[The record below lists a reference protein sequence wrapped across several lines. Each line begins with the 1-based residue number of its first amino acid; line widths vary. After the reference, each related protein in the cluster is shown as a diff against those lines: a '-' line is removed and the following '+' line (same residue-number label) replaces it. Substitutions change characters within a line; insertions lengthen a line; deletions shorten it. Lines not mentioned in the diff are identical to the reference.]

1 MTVRV
6 YANRKLFHAHSC
18 VCINSVV
25 CWYVRIWSMSIL
37 PSAAG
42 GSLGYVFGGVIG
54 GVVFIACI
62 VGITVLKVCLRV
74 SAIRRRTENAHVV
87 PASAGIGR
95 RVIVVQ
101 RASRAPPTNPNA
113 PPPYVPSDG
122 LQSSDPPPYSAD
134 PVNCPLP
141 VFADDTPTPED
152 QPVPPEVL
160 PNSVNPN
167 DADPPEYLPPPGS
180 DQERQP
186 LMTAEQ

>member
-1 MTVRV
+1 MVV
-6 YANRKLFHAHSC
+6 YLGSF
-18 VCINSVV
+18 SVYF
-25 CWYVRIWSMSIL
+25 CSSIL
-37 PSAAG
+37 SSAAG
-42 GSLGYVFGGVIG
+42 GTVGIVFGGVF
-54 GVVFIACI
+54 GVGVFIACI
-62 VGITVLKVCLRV
+62 VGVTVLRICLRA
-74 SAIRRRTENAHVV
+74 SAIQRRSENARVV
-87 PASAGIGR
+87 REVPTSAGIGR
-95 RVIVVQ
+95 RFIIIRRVCRGQ
-101 RASRAPPTNPNA
+101 PTNPNA